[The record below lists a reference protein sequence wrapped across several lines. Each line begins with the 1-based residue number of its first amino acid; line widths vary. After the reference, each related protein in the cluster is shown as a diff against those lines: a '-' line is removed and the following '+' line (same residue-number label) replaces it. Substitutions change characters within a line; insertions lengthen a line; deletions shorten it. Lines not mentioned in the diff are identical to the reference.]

1 MPLLRIASVLLFAVM
16 AVYGAMLS
24 TTNFGQATLR
34 NMSED
39 LIMRRKLTA
48 TQVHDAAA
56 SPEIDVAVQT
66 CRTDLLDEALSVVLA
81 DLNQVNQVAD
91 YDAWVRTHGRSQKF
105 LQGMLRC
112 LPMNGNV
119 WIRDAM
125 VSRAIAE
132 DPAELKD
139 KLELA
144 SQLTPFERQLIVAR
158 ISLWKQLSP
167 RALALCAPLMQ
178 GDIVSVL
185 RYGADPVVKTL
196 PAGAPEAFKAAIST
210 ELANI
215 GPDRRT
221 VLDLLLGKSVAT
233 D

>member
-1 MPLLRIASVLLFAVM
+1 MPLLRIASILLFAAM

-39 LIMRRKLTA
+39 LIMRRNLTA

-56 SPEIDVAVQT
+56 SPEIDLAVRS
-66 CRTDLLDEALSVVLA
+66 CRSDLLDEALSVVLA

-91 YDAWVRTHGRSQKF
+91 YDEWAKTHGRSQKF

-112 LPMNGNV
+112 LPMNGNA

-132 DPAELKD
+132 NPAELKD

-158 ISLWKQLSP
+158 LSLWKRLSP
-167 RALALCAPLMQ
+167 RALALSAPLIQ

-185 RYGADPVVKTL
+185 RYGTDPVVKAL
-196 PAGAPEAFKAAIST
+196 PIGAPDAFRSVMLT
-210 ELANI
+210 ELASI
-215 GPDRRT
+215 GKDRRT
-221 VLDLLLGKSVAT
+221 VLDLLLGTAVQAN
-233 D
+233 